1 MEFFDFGTIFFFV
14 AAVIIFLQLRN
25 VLGRRTGSERP
36 PFDPYSPRTGDP
48 AKGAPNNDNG
58 NVANN
63 DTVVALPRRTDPA
76 DKNAAAKNF
85 ADIDAVSPAG
95 TPLNEGLRAI
105 SAADSSFEPKRFLEG
120 AKMAYEMI
128 VTSFADGDRK
138 ALKTLLAKD
147 VYEGF
152 VSAITERE
160 AKGEKLNSSFVGI
173 GKADIVGAEMKG
185 SDAHVTVR
193 IVSQMISATLDKD
206 GKVID
211 GDPDAVVEIK
221 DVWTFARDTRSRD
234 PNWKLVATEAED

>member
-36 PFDPYSPRTGDP
+36 PFDPYSARSGD
-48 AKGAPNNDNG
+48 AQKQAGNGDN
-58 NVANN
+58 
-63 DTVVALPRRTDPA
+63 VVALPRRA
-76 DKNAAAKNF
+76 DTAAEKDF
-85 ADIDAVSPAG
+85 TSIDAVSPAG

-105 SAADSSFEPKRFLEG
+105 RAADPSFDPASFVDG

-128 VTSFADGDRK
+128 VMSFADGDRK
-138 ALKTLLAKD
+138 ALKTLLSKE
-147 VYEGF
+147 VYDGF
-152 VSAITERE
+152 VSAITDRE
-160 AKGEKLNSSFVGI
+160 ARSEKVNSSFVGI
-173 GKADIVGAEMKG
+173 DKADIVGAEMKG

-193 IVSQMISATLDKD
+193 IVSQLISATLDKD

-211 GDPDAVVEIK
+211 GDPDSVAEIK